1 MTKSSSG
8 AEGSAAKQVH
18 LQTASGSRT
27 SSLCI
32 ASIEGEAVEGARRDL
47 RARQPSSTSRS
58 VKLARARPGGATK
71 HLPPPARS
79 SSAAQER
86 RPAVR
91 AEPRRTSKRSK
102 ADGRDP
108 PLVQAD
114 LDEIT
119 AADLN
124 KIAAFSPF
132 KQDSKSPTADISLPI
147 EQARNQRVV
156 IGTPARRAMAEAR
169 RETKTYPPEPTYFK
183 LAGINLTS
191 GHSRRHPVEATKS
204 SEVSLFDIDN
214 KNRARSRHRFVK
226 LGKKNGE

>member
-1 MTKSSSG
+1 MSKKPSR
-8 AEGSAAKQVH
+8 AEGSAAKQLH

-91 AEPRRTSKRSK
+91 AEPRRTSARTKVGK
-102 ADGRDP
+102 QDP
-108 PLVQAD
+108 LLLQAN
-114 LDEIT
+114 LDET
-119 AADLN
+119 AATHLN
-124 KIAAFSPF
+124 VIVAFPPQTRFQESHHGCLLVHRASPH
-132 KQDSKSPTADISLPI
+132 I
-147 EQARNQRVV
+147 R
-156 IGTPARRAMAEAR
+156 GW
-169 RETKTYPPEPTYFK
+169 
-183 LAGINLTS
+183 
-191 GHSRRHPVEATKS
+191 
-204 SEVSLFDIDN
+204 
-214 KNRARSRHRFVK
+214 
-226 LGKKNGE
+226 